1 LSLDL
6 ALNWYAYPFN
16 ASHWDALARTIGERL
31 IGLGF
36 ETSVER
42 FRGDT
47 RGLLSSGDF
56 ALAQCCGIDA
66 WRYQTKVKPIAAPIF
81 DSDEA
86 AGHYASVVLVRTDG
100 PLSSATIDDIYK
112 GIETSKIRVAANQR
126 FSWSGSLVARHEM
139 PGISV
144 SSWQCW
150 PETGGHRASVQWL
163 IDGRAEVV
171 FLDEISWS
179 YLSSSNEV
187 GQDQIRVAGRTSPMP
202 RCPLV
207 VPQGRADIEAAVR
220 TVLADLKVDALNI
233 EGFFFED
240 PAFWLTPF
248 DKAAKAL
255 GLEQVETGAC

>member
-1 LSLDL
+1 MHIPLMHLTGTRWRVRL
-6 ALNWYAYPFN
+6 A
-16 ASHWDALARTIGERL
+16 EL

-36 ETSVER
+36 DASVER
-42 FRGDT
+42 FQGDT
-47 RGLLSSGDF
+47 QVLLSSGDL
-56 ALAQCCGIDA
+56 ALVQCCGIDA
-66 WRYQTKVKPIAAPIF
+66 WRFQTKVKPIAAPIF

-86 AGHYASVVLVRTDG
+86 TGHYASVVLVRTDG

-139 PGISV
+139 PEIAL
-144 SSWQCW
+144 SSWQSW

-163 IDGRAEVV
+163 IDGRADVV

-179 YLSSSNEV
+179 YLSASNEL

-233 EGFFFED
+233 KGFFFED

>member
-1 LSLDL
+1 MSLDL

-16 ASHWDALARTIGERL
+16 ASHWDAVARLIGERL

-36 ETSVER
+36 DVSLDR
-42 FRGDT
+42 YCGDT
-47 RGLLSSGDF
+47 HTLLSTGDF

-86 AGHYASVVLVRTDG
+86 TGHYASVVLVRKDG

-139 PGISV
+139 PEIAL
-144 SSWQCW
+144 SSWQSW

-163 IDGRAEVV
+163 IDGRADVV

-187 GQDQIRVAGRTSPMP
+187 GQNQIRVAGRTSPMP

-220 TVLADLKVDALNI
+220 TVLADLKIDALNI

>member
-1 LSLDL
+1 MSLDI

-36 ETSVER
+36 DAPVER

-47 RGLLSSGDF
+47 QALLSSGDF

-66 WRYQTKVKPIAAPIF
+66 WRHQTMVKPIATPIF
-81 DSDEA
+81 ADGDGM
-86 AGHYASVVLVRTDG
+86 GHYASVVLVRKDG
-100 PLSSATIDDIYK
+100 PLSSATIGDIYR
-112 GIETSKIRVAANQR
+112 GIETSKTRVAANQR

-150 PETGGHRASVQWL
+150 PETGGHRASLQWL
-163 IDGRAEVV
+163 IEGRADVV

-179 YLSSSNEV
+179 YLSASNEV

-202 RCPLV
+202 RCPFV
-207 VPQGRADIEAAVR
+207 VPQGRTDIEAAVR
-220 TVLADLKVDALNI
+220 TVLADLKVDALDI
-233 EGFFFED
+233 EDFFFED

-248 DKAAKAL
+248 DKAAKAM
-255 GLEQVETGAC
+255 GLEQVETGTC

>member
-1 LSLDL
+1 MSLDI

-36 ETSVER
+36 DASVER
-42 FRGDT
+42 FQGDT
-47 RGLLSSGDF
+47 QVLLSSGDL
-56 ALAQCCGIDA
+56 ALVQCCGIDA
-66 WRYQTKVKPIAAPIF
+66 WRHQTRVRPIATPVFAGG
-81 DSDEA
+81 DDT
-86 AGHYASVVLVRTDG
+86 GHYASVVLVRKDG
-100 PLSSATIDDIYK
+100 PLSDATIDDIYK
-112 GIETSKIRVAANQR
+112 GIETSETRVAANQR

-139 PGISV
+139 PEMSLAC
-144 SSWQCW
+144 WQSW

-163 IDGRAEVV
+163 IDGRADVV

-179 YLSSSNEV
+179 YLSSSDEV
-187 GQDQIRVAGRTSPMP
+187 GQDQIFVAGRTSPMP

-207 VPQGRADIEAAVR
+207 VPQGRSDLEAAVR
-220 TVLADLKVDALNI
+220 TVLAELKFDDVNI

-248 DKAAKAL
+248 EKAAKAM
-255 GLEQVETGAC
+255 GLKQVGTASC